1 MAKKI
6 IKGPVRD
13 KEKTKERLLAAVGK
27 IIQTTGYQGL
37 KVSAIAKE
45 AGCDKKLIYDYYGS
59 TEDLITEYVR
69 EQDYWNKIGAT
80 PDFSPTLDTTK
91 EFTKELVLQQYE
103 MLRQNKE
110 LQKIILWELSEENYI
125 LRQLAEEREKQGEL
139 LFQHLTDDLF
149 KDSDVNLRAIMA
161 ILISGAY
168 YLNLHTEVNGS
179 TFCGIN
185 LRTKDGREEIQQ
197 AFKKILEWTF
207 ENK

>member
-69 EQDYWNKIGAT
+69 QQDYWNKVGIAPDYT
-80 PDFSPTLDTTK
+80 PTPEETK
-91 EFTKELVLQQYE
+91 EFTKELVLQQYD

-125 LRQLAEEREKQGEL
+125 LRQLADEREKQGEL

-149 KDSDVNLRAIMA
+149 KDSDVNLRAIIA
-161 ILISGAY
+161 ILISGSY

-179 TFCGIN
+179 TFCGIY
-185 LRTKDGREEIQQ
+185 LKTKDGREEIQQ
-197 AFKKILEWTF
+197 ALKKIIEWTF
-207 ENK
+207 ENN

>member
-37 KVSAIAKE
+37 KVSTIAKE

-59 TEDLITEYVR
+59 TEDLINEYVTQ
-69 EQDYWNKIGAT
+69 QDYWNKIGIAPDYT
-80 PDFSPTLDTTK
+80 PTPEETK
-91 EFTKELVLQQYE
+91 EFTTELVLQQYE

-110 LQKIILWELSEENYI
+110 LQKIILWELSEENYV
-125 LRQLAEEREKQGEL
+125 LRQLADEREKQGEL
-139 LFQHLTDDLF
+139 LFQHFTDDLF
-149 KDSDVNLRAIMA
+149 KHSDVNLRAVMA

-179 TFCGIN
+179 NFCGIN

-197 AFKKILEWTF
+197 AFKNILEWTF

>member
-1 MAKKI
+1 MAKKM

-69 EQDYWNKIGAT
+69 QQDYWNKVGIAPDYT
-80 PDFSPTLDTTK
+80 PTPEETK

-125 LRQLAEEREKQGEL
+125 LRQLADEREKQGEL

-149 KDSDVNLRAIMA
+149 KDSDVNLRAIIA
-161 ILISGAY
+161 ILISGSY

-185 LRTKDGREEIQQ
+185 LKTKDGREEIQQ
-197 AFKKILEWTF
+197 ALKKIIEWTF
-207 ENK
+207 ENN

>member
-1 MAKKI
+1 M

-27 IIQTTGYQGL
+27 IIQTSGYQGL

-69 EQDYWNKIGAT
+69 QQDYWNKVGIAPDYT
-80 PDFSPTLDTTK
+80 PTPEETK

-125 LRQLAEEREKQGEL
+125 LRQLADEREKQGEL

-149 KDSDVNLRAIMA
+149 KDSDVNLRAIIA
-161 ILISGAY
+161 ILISGSY

-185 LRTKDGREEIQQ
+185 LKTKDGREEIQQ
-197 AFKKILEWTF
+197 ALKKIIEWTF
-207 ENK
+207 ENN

>member
-69 EQDYWNKIGAT
+69 QQDYWNKVGIAPDYT
-80 PDFSPTLDTTK
+80 PTPEETK

-125 LRQLAEEREKQGEL
+125 LRQLADEREKQGEL

-149 KDSDVNLRAIMA
+149 KDSDVNLRAIIA
-161 ILISGAY
+161 ILISGSY

-185 LRTKDGREEIQQ
+185 LKTKDGREEIQQ
-197 AFKKILEWTF
+197 ALKKIIEWTF
-207 ENK
+207 ENN

>member
-69 EQDYWNKIGAT
+69 QQDYWNKVGIAPEYT
-80 PDFSPTLDTTK
+80 PTPEETK

-125 LRQLAEEREKQGEL
+125 LRQLADEREKQGEL

-149 KDSDVNLRAIMA
+149 KDSDVNLRAIIA
-161 ILISGAY
+161 ILISGSY

-179 TFCGIN
+179 TFCGIY
-185 LRTKDGREEIQQ
+185 LKTKDGREEIQQ
-197 AFKKILEWTF
+197 ALKKIIEWTF
-207 ENK
+207 ENN

>member
-69 EQDYWNKIGAT
+69 QQDYWNKVGIAPDYT
-80 PDFSPTLDTTK
+80 PTPEETK

-125 LRQLAEEREKQGEL
+125 LRQLADEREKQGEL

-185 LRTKDGREEIQQ
+185 LKTKDGREEIQQ
-197 AFKKILEWTF
+197 VFKKIIEWTF
-207 ENK
+207 KNI

>member
-1 MAKKI
+1 M

-69 EQDYWNKIGAT
+69 QQDYWNKVGIAPDYT
-80 PDFSPTLDTTK
+80 PTPEETK

-125 LRQLAEEREKQGEL
+125 LRQLADEREKQGEL

-149 KDSDVNLRAIMA
+149 KDSDVNLRAIIA
-161 ILISGAY
+161 ILISGSY

-185 LRTKDGREEIQQ
+185 LKTKDGREEIQQ
-197 AFKKILEWTF
+197 LSLIHI
-207 ENK
+207 

>member
-1 MAKKI
+1 M

-69 EQDYWNKIGAT
+69 QQDYWNKVGIAPDYT
-80 PDFSPTLDTTK
+80 PTPEETK

-125 LRQLAEEREKQGEL
+125 LRQLADEREKQGEL

-149 KDSDVNLRAIMA
+149 KDSDVNLRAIIA
-161 ILISGAY
+161 ILISGSY

-185 LRTKDGREEIQQ
+185 LKTKDGREEIQQ
-197 AFKKILEWTF
+197 ALKKIIEWTF
-207 ENK
+207 ENN